1 MNMIAVYRNRKIT
14 QNIFTFAISMS
25 SVSRVSAISLA
36 SSSVLFQN
44 IFNVFD
50 MSPRYLFLT

>member
-1 MNMIAVYRNRKIT
+1 MLVVHRNVQIT

-25 SVSRVSAISLA
+25 SVSRFSDISLA